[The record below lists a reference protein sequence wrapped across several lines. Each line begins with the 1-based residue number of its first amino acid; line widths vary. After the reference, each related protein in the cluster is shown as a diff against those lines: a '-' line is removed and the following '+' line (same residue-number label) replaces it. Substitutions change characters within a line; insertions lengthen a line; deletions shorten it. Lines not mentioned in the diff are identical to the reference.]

1 MVHQL
6 NGDLWLRAA
15 ECYNTIAT
23 NEDLYK
29 VGSLRLS
36 QSADCT
42 WHAAA
47 SLVRA
52 HVILNSVIKACG
64 GETFGRK
71 RCRNLLE
78 KIEPVISSLP
88 LGFVSKAVQV
98 MNTLHY
104 EENVTSFV

>member
-15 ECYNTIAT
+15 ECYNTIAN
-23 NEDLYK
+23 NEDLYQ

-36 QSADCT
+36 QMADST

-52 HVILNSVIKACG
+52 HVILNSVIKAYG

-98 MNTLHY
+98 MNTFNY